1 MSFTSCNG
9 QPACF
14 KLILTPR
21 ITRKAEQNL
30 NTRLSVESTATR
42 QEAQR
47 VKPNIWYISSSRF
60 LPVTYT
66 AAAEAEKLSKTVGD
80 SMGLGQ
86 LSFKIGQGRDVCLT
100 PQLSVSCLNKVV
112 CPLLTAC

>member
-14 KLILTPR
+14 KLMLTPR

-30 NTRLSVESTATR
+30 NTRLSVESTAKR

-60 LPVTYT
+60 LLVTYT
-66 AAAEAEKLSKTVGD
+66 AAAGAEKLSKTVGD
-80 SMGLGQ
+80 SMGLGTIVIQ
-86 LSFKIGQGRDVCLT
+86 SWPRKRCLFNT
-100 PQLSVSCLNKVV
+100 PTVS
-112 CPLLTAC
+112 LLFE